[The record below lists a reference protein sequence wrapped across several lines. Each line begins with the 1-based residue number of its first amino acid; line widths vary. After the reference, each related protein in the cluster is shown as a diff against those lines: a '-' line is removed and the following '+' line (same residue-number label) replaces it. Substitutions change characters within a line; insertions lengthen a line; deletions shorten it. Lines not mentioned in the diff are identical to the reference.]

1 MSARSLRR
9 TGIVIGFCLAPAL
22 LGGCS
27 TLRAY
32 PDRSGDVA
40 TELKALDEYHKATV
54 LKTYSDYKE
63 DAAKKAYRDEVVT
76 GRIRAIDLHFGEF
89 QQGVFREGV
98 STNLATDM
106 ILLGLGAVTATTGGA
121 ALKAA
126 LGATSAGVA
135 GAKAS
140 IDKNVYF
147 EKTMPALLGQMIAS
161 RKQALVKIQEGLG
174 RDVNLYPLNQALIDL
189 EDYYNAGTIP
199 GAIVAIVE
207 QAGAAAKAAD
217 VLLLKKRDKGFFRQ
231 DRQLRAT
238 HLVERIEK
246 LPDPKAIAMATTL
259 PVANSEY
266 QVLIKGRDPTGKRT
280 TDAAIAKAVLRM
292 LASYSTDSDAELDA
306 WEAALTD
313 AEKQ

>member
-9 TGIVIGFCLAPAL
+9 TGIVIGFCLVPAL

-40 TELKALDEYHKATV
+40 TELKALDEYHAATV
-54 LKTYSDYKE
+54 LKTYSEKP

-89 QQGVFREGV
+89 QQAVFREGV
-98 STNLATDM
+98 STNLAADM
-106 ILLGLGAVTATTGGA
+106 ILLGLGAATATTGGA

-147 EKTMPALLGQMIAS
+147 EKTMPALLGQMLAS
-161 RKQALVKIQEGLG
+161 RKTALVKIQEGLSK
-174 RDVNLYPLNQALIDL
+174 DVNLYPLNQALIDL

-207 QAGAAAKAAD
+207 QAGAAAKTAD
-217 VLLLKKRDKGFFRQ
+217 VLLLKNRDKAFFGAERQ
-231 DRQLRAT
+231 QRSTRL
-238 HLVERIEK
+238 LERIAN
-246 LPDPKAIAMATTL
+246 LPDAKAIALATNI
-259 PVANSEY
+259 PAQDSETAALL
-266 QVLIKGRDPTGKRT
+266 QKADPTGVRT
-280 TDAAIAKAVLRM
+280 RNAAAAKKILTM
-292 LASYSTDSDAELDA
+292 LVPYAKKSDADLDA
-306 WEAALTD
+306 WEAALTA
-313 AEKQ
+313 AEKQE